1 MMKKLL
7 LYIALGA
14 GLASCIYPYSPDLES
29 DPERTLVVD
38 GQILIGGIST
48 FRLNFVMPLEGPSA
62 GVALGNAWV
71 EDDQGNRYDR
81 MPDYVVQYDSP
92 GGSYYGGG
100 GYAESSMGL
109 SNNIRVNTLNAP
121 LGCKY
126 RAVVECDGETYV
138 SDWIEPHAAPE
149 IKNISFG
156 ADDTSVTVYVDLDA
170 GLDGS
175 GYIGFMFDETWR
187 FHSDFYPEYLV
198 TNTEKWTITPTMELQ
213 FEYPYY
219 WCWRNMDNQ
228 SVVLLDYTS
237 FEGNIIQKFPL
248 KSFPRTDSRN
258 HQRYSINVKAFTLSK
273 EAFQFNK
280 EMEEISEIGGD
291 LFTPDPGAIPG
302 NFTCE
307 THPEKEVMGLVLAGD
322 VTSKR
327 AFMGGEYYIYHEPY
341 YDFAKVTEDQ
351 MPRYYYDMGWRPIK
365 LVRSDEGD
373 YIGWQHESCI
383 NCLLRGGYQTKPDF
397 WED

>member
-1 MMKKLL
+1 MKKLL

-14 GLASCIYPYSPDLES
+14 GLASCIYPYTPDLES

-38 GQILIGGIST
+38 GQILVGGIST
-48 FRLNFVMPLEGPSA
+48 FRLNFVMPLEGPAA

-81 MPDYVVQYDSP
+81 LPDYVYYDYDSP
-92 GGSYYGGG
+92 GNGYGGDSLKG
-100 GYAESSMGL
+100 SMGL

-121 LGCKY
+121 LGRKY
-126 RAVVECDGETYV
+126 RAVVECDEETYV

-149 IKNISFG
+149 IKNISFE
-156 ADDTSVTVYVDLDA
+156 ADASTVTVYVDLDA

-175 GYIGFMFDETWR
+175 GYIGFMYDETWR

-198 TNTEKWTITPTMELQ
+198 TNTDSWTITPTVELQ
-213 FEYPYY
+213 YEYPYY
-219 WCWRNMDNQ
+219 WCWRNMENQ

-237 FEGNIIQKFPL
+237 FEGNTIMKFPL
-248 KSFPRTDSRN
+248 KTFSRTDSRN

-280 EMEEISEIGGD
+280 EMEDISEIGGD

-327 AFMGGEYYIYHEPY
+327 AFMGSDFYIHYEPY
-341 YDFAKVTEDQ
+341 YDFARVSPEQ
-351 MPRYYYDMGWRPIK
+351 MPTYYFDMDWRPIK